1 MSELNERVEREFKKW
16 QEKYEIPFQSEFQVK
31 TLLKL
36 QDEYNNVEEGSNTTR
51 TRETLLRMINEV
63 GGSVSLKPKQEYNET
78 ILVIGNNER
87 INLFLCMLERIVSRN
102 NVSHI
107 VKSSSQI
114 YPRFEL
120 FNGIKFIFAKSEE
133 QARGVKFDYKINID

>member
-87 INLFLCMLERIVSRN
+87 INLFLCMLDRIVPRD
-102 NVSHI
+102 NVSYV
-107 VKSSSQI
+107 VKSSSQTH
-114 YPRFEL
+114 PRFEL
-120 FNGIKFIFAKSEE
+120 FNGIKFIFAKSDEL
-133 QARGVKFDYKINID
+133 ARGIRFDYKININ